1 MNNDFL
7 RQSDSEQQ
15 PNNGFTQQSDGEQQ
29 FNSYFNELQY
39 QQAPHKTPKK
49 GGGTKTLAVLSTVLV
64 MAVCTVCGYF
74 GGVYANSQAQQ
85 NSADDNSN
93 GSANNSNV
101 VYMSSNTSPVSEDE
115 SDALSVSEIA
125 AMAADSV
132 VEIVVQSTSDSGYIG
147 QTILTGAGSGVILT
161 QSGYIITNNHVV
173 EDADSIKVRL
183 RNGEEYD
190 AELIGADSKSDIAV
204 IKIDAENLTVAVVG
218 DSSLLQVGELAVA
231 IGNPL
236 GELGGTVTDGIISA
250 LDREITIDG
259 ENMTLLQTNAAINPG
274 NSGGGLF
281 NGRGEL
287 IGIVNAK
294 SSGTDIEG
302 LGFAIPINDA
312 MEVFNDLVEYGYVR
326 GRVDTGMQMLEINDT
341 QTAYMYRV
349 SQLGLYV
356 YEVENGSSAQ
366 SAGLQSG
373 DYILSVDGTEI
384 SSLADFNSAI
394 DAHSVGDQVEISV
407 LRGRTVHD
415 FTITLTEYIPDSAV
429 V

>member
-1 MNNDFL
+1 MNEHLNN
-7 RQSDSEQQ
+7 QTNEQ
-15 PNNGFTQQSDGEQQ
+15 
-29 FNSYFNELQY
+29 YFNEYSIQEP
-39 QQAPHKTPKK
+39 QIKQRPPKRSRGK
-49 GGGTKTLAVLSTVLV
+49 KALAVFAAVTV
-64 MAVCTVCGYF
+64 MTACSVCGYL
-74 GGVYANSQAQQ
+74 GGVYANGKAQENG
-85 NSADDNSN
+85 NSANLNNS
-93 GSANNSNV
+93 SNNSNV
-101 VYMSSNTSPVSEDE
+101 VYMSNNTSPVNSEGGDE
-115 SDALSVSEIA
+115 LSISEIA

-132 VEIVVQSTSDSGYIG
+132 VEIVVQSASDTGYIG

-173 EDADSIKVRL
+173 EGADSINVRL
-183 RNGEEYD
+183 RNGEEYE
-190 AELIGADSKSDIAV
+190 AKLIGTDSKSDIAV
-204 IKIDAENLTVAVVG
+204 IKIDAENLTAAVVG

-259 ENMTLLQTNAAINPG
+259 VNMTLLQTNAAINPG

-312 MEVFNDLVEYGYVR
+312 MSVFDDLIEYGYVR
-326 GRVDTGMQMLEINDT
+326 GRVDVGMEMLEISDT
-341 QTAYMYRV
+341 ATAYMYRV
-349 SQLGLYV
+349 SQLGVYV
-356 YEVENGSSAQ
+356 YSVESGSYAQ
-366 SAGLQSG
+366 SAGLKAG
-373 DYILSVDGTEI
+373 DYILSVDGKEI

-394 DAHSVGDQVEISV
+394 DAHSVGEQVEISV
-407 LRGRTVHD
+407 LRGKTVHD
-415 FTITLTEYIPDSAV
+415 FTITLTEYVPNAHSSSV
-429 V
+429 

>member
-1 MNNDFL
+1 MNEHLNN
-7 RQSDSEQQ
+7 QTNEQ
-15 PNNGFTQQSDGEQQ
+15 
-29 FNSYFNELQY
+29 YFNEYSIQEP
-39 QQAPHKTPKK
+39 QIKQRPPKRSRGK
-49 GGGTKTLAVLSTVLV
+49 KALAVFAAVTV
-64 MAVCTVCGYF
+64 MAACSVCGYL
-74 GGVYANSQAQQ
+74 GGVYANGKAQENG
-85 NSADDNSN
+85 NSANLNNS
-93 GSANNSNV
+93 SNNSNV
-101 VYMSSNTSPVSEDE
+101 VYMSNNTSPVNSEGGDE
-115 SDALSVSEIA
+115 LSISEIA

-132 VEIVVQSTSDSGYIG
+132 VEIVVQSASDTGYIG

-173 EDADSIKVRL
+173 EGADSINVRL
-183 RNGEEYD
+183 RNGEEYE
-190 AELIGADSKSDIAV
+190 AKLIGTDSKSDIAV
-204 IKIDAENLTVAVVG
+204 IKIDAENLTAAVVG

-259 ENMTLLQTNAAINPG
+259 VNMTLLQTNAAINPG

-312 MEVFNDLVEYGYVR
+312 MSVFDDLIEYGYVR
-326 GRVDTGMQMLEINDT
+326 GRVDVGMEMLEISDT
-341 QTAYMYRV
+341 ATAYMYRV
-349 SQLGLYV
+349 SQLGVYV
-356 YEVENGSSAQ
+356 YSVESGSYAQ
-366 SAGLQSG
+366 SAGLKAG
-373 DYILSVDGTEI
+373 DYILSVDGKEI

-394 DAHSVGDQVEISV
+394 DVHSVGEQVEISV
-407 LRGRTVHD
+407 LRGKTVHD
-415 FTITLTEYIPDSAV
+415 FTITLTEYVPNAHSSSV
-429 V
+429 

>member
-1 MNNDFL
+1 MNNDFI
-7 RQSDSEQQ
+7 RQSENEQGHDNDFIRQSEDEKQNYYNFEHF
-15 PNNGFTQQSDGEQQ
+15 PTTR
-29 FNSYFNELQY
+29 
-39 QQAPHKTPKK
+39 KTSQKVRGKK
-49 GGGTKTLAVLSTVLV
+49 VLAVLGTVLV
-64 MAVCTVCGYF
+64 MAACSVCGYF
-74 GGVYANSQAQQ
+74 GGIYAGSQTVKDNAEADS
-85 NSADDNSN
+85 NSAS
-93 GSANNSNV
+93 NNSNV
-101 VYMSSNTSPVSEDE
+101 VYMSSATSSVSQEGNDQ
-115 SDALSVSEIA
+115 LSVSEIA
-125 AMAADSV
+125 SMAADSV

-173 EDADSIKVRL
+173 EDADSITVRL
-183 RNGEEYD
+183 RNGEEYE

-204 IKIDAENLTVAVVG
+204 IKIDAEELTVAVVG

-302 LGFAIPINDA
+302 LGFAIPVNHA

-326 GRVDTGMQMLEINDT
+326 GRVDVGMQMLEINDT

-349 SQLGLYV
+349 NQLGLYV
-356 YEVENGSSAQ
+356 YQVENGSSAQ
-366 SAGLQSG
+366 NAGLQSG
-373 DYILSVDGTEI
+373 DYVLSVDGTEI

-394 DAHSVGDQVEISV
+394 DAHNIGDQVEISV
-407 LRGRTVHD
+407 LRGRTVYD
-415 FTITLTEYIPDSAV
+415 FTITLAEYIPNSSV